1 MEAQLFDLLFE
12 MRKASTSAEED
23 FVDNLSS
30 NDVDDDSVP
39 FVEQLRQRRIER
51 RGQSLNQPSVDWDQV

>member
-51 RGQSLNQPSVDWDQV
+51 RGQSLNQPIVDWDQV